1 MIDIISDEAFERI
14 KLILHGV
21 PGGAEKALYG
31 VISRATST
39 IRTVSLDGITSVYD
53 ISKKGVRDRKNTTIN
68 LRTSKVEGGVV
79 GKIVYSGHKIPLI
92 RFGVTPEKST
102 PRSYGVPVNIG
113 GNWVM
118 ARPGV
123 QVAARKRRDSPMK
136 KSETAF
142 IATMGSGHTGIFER
156 RNKGSSKITERMGLS
171 TAQMAANSDVLEKA
185 EAAAQ
190 ETIAKRTEH
199 EITRI
204 LQGYGG
210 R

>member
-53 ISKKGVRDRKNTTIN
+53 IKKKDVRDGRSTAIKT
-68 LRTSKVEGGVV
+68 RTSKVDGGIV
-79 GKIVYSGHKIPLI
+79 GYITYSGNKIPLH
-92 RFGVTPEKST
+92 RFGVTSKQGAT
-102 PRSYGVPVNIG
+102 VK
-113 GNWVM
+113 
-118 ARPGV
+118 AR
-123 QVAARKRRDSPMK
+123 QRRDRPF
-136 KSETAF
+136 TRFDNAF
-142 IATMGSGHTGIFER
+142 IARMRGGRKGIFER
-156 RNKGSSKITERMGLS
+156 ESRSRLPVNEFKAVA
-171 TAQMAANSDVLEKA
+171 TAQMAADSGVLEKV